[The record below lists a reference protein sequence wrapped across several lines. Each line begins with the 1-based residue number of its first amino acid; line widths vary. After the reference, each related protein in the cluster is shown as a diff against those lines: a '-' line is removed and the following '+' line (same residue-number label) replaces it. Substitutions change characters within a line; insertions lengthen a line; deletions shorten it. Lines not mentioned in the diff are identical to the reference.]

1 VKVQEKPLAK
11 TAPVVPVK
19 TSVAPV
25 NTVVTKK
32 GTFTVI
38 EDDKDI

>member
-1 VKVQEKPLAK
+1 
-11 TAPVVPVK
+11 VVPVK